1 VEMSE
6 QGRSSTVGLPLSKVV
21 ELALREDIGP
31 GDLTSEIF
39 SDDTRPRRAIFLAK
53 QGGVLSGTEVV
64 REVFHQLDSSSRIRL
79 RIRDGQEFSAGD
91 ELLEVRAKL
100 VALLSGERT
109 ALNFLQRL
117 SGIATL
123 TRAYVKALEPRSSIG
138 IYDTRKTTPLLR
150 ALEKK
155 AVRDGGGRNHRFGL
169 FDMVMLKNNHI
180 DAAGSISAAVS
191 QLVARGVF
199 ATSPRTTLCIEARNL
214 SEALEAVS
222 AGADI
227 VMLDNLDLKSIRSIV
242 RKMKALTK
250 QLGCR
255 MPEIEVSGGVTVEDV
270 KQMRCLPIQRIS
282 VGRLTHSAPA
292 IDISMRIIR

>member
-1 VEMSE
+1 MSKL
-6 QGRSSTVGLPLSKVV
+6 QRSSIVGLSLSKIV
-21 ELALREDIGP
+21 ELALAEDIGP
-31 GDLTSEIF
+31 GDLTSQIF
-39 SDDTRPRRAIFLAK
+39 AHETRPRRAIFLAK
-53 QGGVLSGTEVV
+53 QAGVLSGSEVV
-64 REVFHQLDSSSRIRL
+64 REVFHQLDPSSRVRM
-79 RIRDGQEFSAGD
+79 RIRDGQEFRAGD
-91 ELLEVRAKL
+91 ELLEVRANL

-123 TRAYVKALEPRSSIG
+123 TRAYVNALGPKSSIG

-155 AVRDGGGRNHRFGL
+155 AVCDGGGRNHRFGL

-180 DAAGSISAAVS
+180 DAAGSVSAAVAE
-191 QLVARGVF
+191 LVARGVF
-199 ATSPRTTLCIEARNL
+199 AASPRPALCIEARNL
-214 SEALEAVS
+214 DEALEAVS

-242 RKMKALTK
+242 KKMEAFAH

-255 MPEIEVSGGVTVEDV
+255 LPEIEVSGGVTIEDV
-270 KQMRCLPIQRIS
+270 KRLRRLPIQRIS

-292 IDISMRIIR
+292 IDISMRIVR